1 MTDIY
6 ERIIEDGEHNQ
17 IRLVINEFNG
27 IEYLHLR
34 KYYLSFE
41 EEWLPSNVG
50 ISFPLD
56 LQNSKELFA
65 GLAEILSN
73 AESKEVIKEY
83 FKELL
88 QEIYEK

>member
-6 ERIIEDGEHNQ
+6 QRIIEDGEHHQ
-17 IRLVINEFNG
+17 IRLVVNEFNG

-34 KYYLSFE
+34 KYYLSFD
-41 EEWLPSNVG
+41 EEWLPSGTG
-50 ISFPLD
+50 ISFALD

-65 GLAEILSN
+65 GLAEILSI
-73 AESKEVIKEY
+73 AESKEIINEY